1 MTTAT
6 GGQRPWLPP
15 PRLLDI
21 LMTWFSIGIQSFGG
35 GSTTLYL
42 IRQACIT
49 RGWLTEAEF
58 AKDWALVQISPGI
71 NLIKITAVI
80 GHQLRGWP
88 GLLAAIAGL
97 LLPSATITVLMTA
110 GFTIIRDWPFVK
122 AAMRGVIPATI
133 GIRIG
138 LGLQMAQAPLSRAWR
153 AGRVSVVV
161 QLALLAGSALLL
173 AVAHASPV
181 IVLALAG
188 ISGMLLLGD
197 PVAAVRRAVR
207 RSLGRLSQ

>member
-6 GGQRPWLPP
+6 GGQRPWVPP

-21 LMTWFSIGIQSFGG
+21 LMTWLSIGIQSFGG

-88 GLLAAIAGL
+88 GLLAAISGL
-97 LLPSATITVLMTA
+97 LLPSAMITVLMTA
-110 GFTIIRDWPFVK
+110 GFVIIRDWPFVK

-133 GIRIG
+133 GISVG
-138 LGLQMAQAPLSRAWR
+138 LGIQMAQAPLSRAR
-153 AGRVSVVV
+153 RDGRVRVVV

-197 PVAAVRRAVR
+197 PVTAIRRAVR
-207 RSLGRLSQ
+207 RSLTRLTR